1 MVLIEYPNLE
11 IILTCIAYGGT
22 GTGSVDIVWSGPA
35 VHLQPRTYE
44 ADNGI
49 FVSNLTITNANM
61 FFSGVYQCTA
71 GYDNRLCNANISSN
85 ITLDVIAQPSIIDQ
99 TQSPYIVDRGVNLS
113 LLFAFSAHPSF
124 TNVTC
129 YGPNGNIEMNTSS
142 IHLTRNDNFTSFQ
155 IRVVINMASIN
166 HTDGGIYSCAAT
178 NMAGNVSRMV
188 LLIVRPV
195 VEPELALV
203 RNGDDVTFTCLAQS
217 FPEPA
222 YMWEMISMTDSSGS
236 GSLLDV
242 FGSDSDA
249 NQITTQSILE
259 FKPVEYEDNGNYHC
273 LITINGTWQVSS
285 NEVLLA
291 GR

>member
-1 MVLIEYPNLE
+1 MVLIEYPNLV
-11 IILTCIAYGGT
+11 IILTCFAFG

-44 ADNGI
+44 AGNGI
-49 FVSNLTITNANM
+49 FNSDLTLTNANM
-61 FFSGVYQCTA
+61 FFSGDYQCTA
-71 GYDNRLCNANISSN
+71 GYDNSLCNANISSN
-85 ITLDVIAQPSIIDQ
+85 ITLDVIAQPSIVDQ

-113 LLFAFSAHPSF
+113 LLFVFSAHPSF
-124 TNVTC
+124 TNVSC
-129 YGPNGNIEMNTSS
+129 YGPNGDIEMNTSS
-142 IHLTRNDNFTSFQ
+142 IHLTRNDNFTAFQ
-155 IRVVINMASIN
+155 IRVVIDMSSIN
-166 HTDGGIYSCAAT
+166 HRDGGIYSCAAT

-195 VEPELALV
+195 VEPELALA
-203 RNGDDVTFTCLAQS
+203 RNGDDVTFMCLAQS
-217 FPEPA
+217 FPEPS
-222 YMWEMISMTDSSGS
+222 YMWEMISITDSSGS

-242 FGSDSDA
+242 FGSGSDE

-273 LITINGTWQVSS
+273 LITINGAWQVSS

-291 GR
+291 GK

>member
-1 MVLIEYPNLE
+1 MVLIEYPNQE
-11 IILTCIAYGGT
+11 IILTCNAYGGT

-49 FVSNLTITNANM
+49 FVSDLTLTNANM

-71 GYDNRLCNANISSN
+71 GYDNSLCNANVSSN

-99 TQSPYIVDRGVNLS
+99 TQSPYIVDRGVNIS
-113 LLFAFSAHPSF
+113 LLFVFSAHPSF

-142 IHLTRNDNFTSFQ
+142 IHLTRNDNFTAFQ
-155 IRVVINMASIN
+155 IRVVIDMASIN

-203 RNGDDVTFTCLAQS
+203 RNGDDVTFMCLAQS

-242 FGSDSDA
+242 FGSGSDA
-249 NQITTQSILE
+249 NQIITQSILE
-259 FKPVEYEDNGNYHC
+259 FKPVEYKDNGKYHC
-273 LITINGTWQVSS
+273 LITINGAWQVSS